1 MAIIKQDY
9 QTFDKETLF
18 FGRVIK
24 VITTTEE
31 RNWSDTMDWSDY
43 RTTSCTYAMIYLGHH
58 GVPGD
63 ITRKGR
69 IMTDVNVQ
77 TGMYPNTYAAR
88 DLKVHERFAWVDCTN
103 LFSDRFGYS
112 LTAAADTMGDLLLY
126 SGADVYDELAA
137 WEAHHKA
144 AAEAR
149 LAELQQAEA
158 ARKAAEAAE
167 QSKAA
172 ARQAKK
178 QAKEDALK
186 AEAEKLLARI
196 PAKGTTVTIDGF
208 TGKVFWIGVSKHYG
222 KFNARAGVKD
232 SKGEVVWV
240 DAARF

>member
-9 QTFDKETLF
+9 RTFEKETLYL
-18 FGRVIK
+18 GRV
-24 VITTTEE
+24 VRVETTTET
-31 RNWSDTMDWSDY
+31 RNWSDTLDY
-43 RTTSCTYAMIYLGHH
+43 TDMRSTTCTYALVYLGHEGKKPRH
-58 GVPGD
+58 HHVGSRLFVTDAPWYEVEALDIGD
-63 ITRKGR
+63 
-69 IMTDVNVQ
+69 
-77 TGMYPNTYAAR
+77 
-88 DLKVHERFAWVDCTN
+88 RFAWVDCTN
-103 LFSDRFGYS
+103 LFADRTGYR
-112 LTAAADTMGDLLLY
+112 LAPVADTMGDLLLY
-126 SGADVYDELAA
+126 SGVDVYDELAA
-137 WEAHHKA
+137 WEAYHKA

-149 LAELQQAEA
+149 LVELQSAEA
-158 ARKAAEAAE
+158 SRKAAEAAE
-167 QSKAA
+167 QAKAA

>member
-9 QTFDKETLF
+9 RTFDKETLYL
-18 FGRVIK
+18 GRV
-24 VITTTEE
+24 VRVETTTET
-31 RNWSDTMDWSDY
+31 RNWSDTLDY
-43 RTTSCTYAMIYLGHH
+43 TDMRSTTCTYALVYLGHEGKKPRH
-58 GVPGD
+58 HHVGNRLFVTDAPWYEVEALDIGD
-63 ITRKGR
+63 
-69 IMTDVNVQ
+69 
-77 TGMYPNTYAAR
+77 
-88 DLKVHERFAWVDCTN
+88 RFAWVDCTN
-103 LFSDRFGYS
+103 LFTTSA
-112 LTAAADTMGDLLLY
+112 LQPVADTMGDLLLY
-126 SGADVYDELAA
+126 SGVDVYDELAA
-137 WEAHHKA
+137 WEAYHKA

-149 LAELQQAEA
+149 LVELQQAEA

-208 TGKVFWIGVSKHYG
+208 TGKVFWLGVSKHYG

>member
-1 MAIIKQDY
+1 MAIVKQDY
-9 QTFDKETLF
+9 RTFEKETLYL
-18 FGRVIK
+18 GRV
-24 VITTTEE
+24 VRVETTTET
-31 RNWSDTMDWSDY
+31 RNWSDTLDYSDY
-43 RTTSCTYAMIYLGHH
+43 RSTACTYALVYLGHEGKKPRH
-58 GVPGD
+58 HSVGHRAYVTDAPWYEVEALD
-63 ITRKGR
+63 IS
-69 IMTDVNVQ
+69 D
-77 TGMYPNTYAAR
+77 
-88 DLKVHERFAWVDCTN
+88 RFAWINCTN
-103 LFSDRFGYS
+103 LFADRNGYS

-208 TGKVFWIGVSKHYG
+208 TGKVFWLGVSKHYG

-232 SKGEVVWV
+232 SKGDVVWV

>member
-9 QTFDKETLF
+9 RTFEKETLYL
-18 FGRVIK
+18 GRV
-24 VITTTEE
+24 VRVETTTET
-31 RNWSDTMDWSDY
+31 RNWSDTLDY
-43 RTTSCTYAMIYLGHH
+43 TDMRSTTCTYALVYLGHEGKKPRRH
-58 GVPGD
+58 HVGNRLFVTDAPWYEVEALDIGD
-63 ITRKGR
+63 
-69 IMTDVNVQ
+69 
-77 TGMYPNTYAAR
+77 
-88 DLKVHERFAWVDCTN
+88 RFAWVDCTN
-103 LFSDRFGYS
+103 LFADRNGYS
-112 LTAAADTMGDLLLY
+112 LAPVADTMGDLLLF
-126 SGADVYDELAA
+126 SGVDVYDELAA
-137 WEAHHKA
+137 WEAYHKA

-149 LAELQQAEA
+149 LVELQRAEA
-158 ARKAAEAAE
+158 SRKAAEAAE
-167 QSKAA
+167 QAKAA

-186 AEAEKLLARI
+186 AESEKLLARI